1 MLSIRVVFI
10 LLWPACNENQK
21 ENLFVFVGMQGWG
34 VVVAVPMAC
43 SIYISSLFLGGQDG
57 GSGQRLFKIFV
68 ICLSMLHS
76 MQHKVMCASWHKADG
91 TMSKRRNC
99 KVLLIVSH
107 VCVCICM

>member
-1 MLSIRVVFI
+1 MGL
-10 LLWPACNENQK
+10 
-21 ENLFVFVGMQGWG
+21 
-34 VVVAVPMAC
+34 VVAVPMAC

-107 VCVCICM
+107 VCVCICL